1 MVKLVTVPGNWACW
15 TIQASKTPH
24 LCWKALFGVSISP
37 CQLPSQLPGIGEGI
51 SKWRCLSQANPILE
65 AWHSTMLA
73 IVNDGVKER
82 RQRCTEMCFQTPF
95 STRAYWNDIYLPEY
109 QRRNSLSCLNNEKE
123 RKRLSIFMLL
133 LFFIIKF
140 CRKSWVW
147 SRRGNTDKIMPD
159 CIMGNVLFTSGHNMV
174 IFSGRCHGKGKLW

>member
-1 MVKLVTVPGNWACW
+1 MGAFPNGGAYL
-15 TIQASKTPH
+15 
-24 LCWKALFGVSISP
+24 
-37 CQLPSQLPGIGEGI
+37 
-51 SKWRCLSQANPILE
+51 RPILSSPE
-65 AWHSTMLA
+65 ARHSTMLA

-82 RQRCTEMCFQTPF
+82 RQCCTEMCSQTPF
-95 STRAYWNDIYLPEY
+95 STRVYWNDIYLPEY

-159 CIMGNVLFTSGHNMV
+159 CIMGNVLFTSGQNMV
-174 IFSGRCHGKGKLW
+174 IFSGRCHGKGKL